1 MKHLTGPSCRQN
13 RTCAWHS
20 MALNAWKY
28 MHRPPLVI
36 LLHIASECAAI
47 KKPNTCI
54 HYIRRKAL
62 TVNTP
67 LRPQFKFVLFNIR
80 VYCYYF
86 LKLVVISILFYCIYC
101 SVFRNL
107 VVKGK
112 FGALI
117 FFPIKQTN
125 KRNVSETRT
134 PHYLI
139 WSSPLSARPVGPLE
153 AWRWHGDWNFE
164 THKVSLSLKTPVH

>member
-1 MKHLTGPSCRQN
+1 MEIYAPPASCYLT
-13 RTCAWHS
+13 
-20 MALNAWKY
+20 
-28 MHRPPLVI
+28 
-36 LLHIASECAAI
+36 LHIASECAAI

-112 FGALI
+112 FGVLI
-117 FFPIKQTN
+117 FSDKTN
-125 KRNVSETRT
+125 KRKVSETRT

-139 WSSPLSARPVGPLE
+139 RSSPLSARPVVPLE
-153 AWRWHGDWNFE
+153 TLAW
-164 THKVSLSLKTPVH
+164 